1 MVGYPNIA
9 YTPTISRDISYTFLL
24 VNFRVHIKKC
34 RLLTQKE
41 LLLKYINPICAVP
54 RALLLA
60 QLLVNINLCSISYFE
75 GY

>member
-1 MVGYPNIA
+1 MVGDPNIA
-9 YTPTISRDISYTFLL
+9 YTPAISRDISYTFLL
-24 VNFRVHIKKC
+24 LNFRVHIKKC

-54 RALLLA
+54 TALLLA
-60 QLLVNINLCSISYFE
+60 QLLVNINLCFISYFE